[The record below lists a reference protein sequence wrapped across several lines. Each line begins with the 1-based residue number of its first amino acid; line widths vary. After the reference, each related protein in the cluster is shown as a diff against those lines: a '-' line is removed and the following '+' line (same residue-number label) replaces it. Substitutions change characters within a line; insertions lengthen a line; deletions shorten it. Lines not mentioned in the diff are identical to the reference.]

1 MESSLNFE
9 QGKIEEDDIYKC
21 PNCHIFYSSE
31 EEHLPLTLPCGHIIC
46 KKCLIEIS
54 NQSNQLITCPID
66 TKIFTQDVSSLN
78 VCKPFLQIPE
88 KKNKI
93 KQFICA
99 IHKDKRIK
107 YICEYDNETFC
118 SKCLINHSKSPHK
131 ILNFEPNKERI
142 NNEIE
147 IVYNQLNSLKNEYS
161 LKNKKLDEFQNI
173 LKRKLQEESMKLK
186 GEIQKIVNNFLE
198 IQKLYEEKI
207 LNLFNY
213 ECDKIEESKLSINQ
227 IINEMKLIYDK
238 IVYFKNKYNNKMNI
252 IYNDIIEEKN
262 DIIFKYEQLKRNNIL
277 NSNKFNITFEQLQL
291 PKLFFQNENLLM
303 NYTQNLII
311 LDSEKYL
318 NKIKSYTEK
327 KKEYSFEKRS
337 ESSEKNGSNR
347 KIKSLR
353 KGSDPTNQGVIHS
366 RFKIEGKDDKPI
378 LINNN
383 EHIMHIPYYEK
394 YNKNNNTLTS
404 KVNSI
409 KKRGLSGKSGT
420 NGTTSS
426 SKQSKNQYEIGC

>member
-1 MESSLNFE
+1 M
-9 QGKIEEDDIYKC
+9 KYKK
-21 PNCHIFYSSE
+21 
-31 EEHLPLTLPCGHIIC
+31 T
-46 KKCLIEIS
+46 
-54 NQSNQLITCPID
+54 
-66 TKIFTQDVSSLN
+66 
-78 VCKPFLQIPE
+78 
-88 KKNKI
+88 
-93 KQFICA
+93 
-99 IHKDKRIK
+99 
-107 YICEYDNETFC
+107 
-118 SKCLINHSKSPHK
+118 
-131 ILNFEPNKERI
+131 
-142 NNEIE
+142 
-147 IVYNQLNSLKNEYS
+147 
-161 LKNKKLDEFQNI
+161 
-173 LKRKLQEESMKLK
+173 
-186 GEIQKIVNNFLE
+186 VNNYSE

-238 IVYFKNKYNNKMNI
+238 IVYFKNKYNDKMNI

-291 PKLFFQNENLLM
+291 PKLVFQNENLFM
-303 NYTQNLII
+303 NYTQNLIV

-327 KKEYSFEKRS
+327 KKDNSFEKRS
-337 ESSEKNGSNR
+337 ESSEKNASNR

-394 YNKNNNTLTS
+394 YNKNNNIVTS
-404 KVNSI
+404 KVNTI

-426 SKQSKNQYEIGC
+426 SKQSKHEIGC